1 MSSRTKRNK
10 KGFTPLENL
19 TRNNTGTSGALFLT
33 GFTLVE
39 TITASAILCGAVL
52 TLVAITTRSLT
63 GTRLNRQY
71 EIAASIIE
79 RQLSLLDYIGIDEF
93 IEIGRA
99 EGVVEDFE
107 PGYHWEIS
115 TEYQGIDSLYLVTI
129 TVTWVERNRPY
140 SVSVQ
145 TRLNGMSTYVEVEI
159 EL

>member
-10 KGFTPLENL
+10 
-19 TRNNTGTSGALFLT
+19 R

-39 TITASAILCGAVL
+39 TVTASAILCGAVL

-63 GTRLNRQY
+63 GTRINRQY

-79 RQLSLLDYIGIDEF
+79 KQLSLLDYIGIDEF

-107 PGYHWEIS
+107 PGYHWEVA

-145 TRLNGMSTYVEVEI
+145 TRLNGMSTYVEAET
-159 EL
+159 EQE

>member
-1 MSSRTKRNK
+1 MRTRTKRNK
-10 KGFTPLENL
+10 
-19 TRNNTGTSGALFLT
+19 R

-39 TITASAILCGAVL
+39 MIAASSILSVAVL
-52 TLVAITTRSLT
+52 TLVAITTQSLT

-93 IEIGRA
+93 IELGRA
-99 EGVVEDFE
+99 EGIVEDFE
-107 PGYHWEIS
+107 PGYHWEAT

-129 TVTWVERNRPY
+129 TVTWIERNRPY

-145 TRLNGMSTYVEVEI
+145 TRLNGMSTYVEAET
-159 EL
+159 EQE

>member
-1 MSSRTKRNK
+1 MRIRTKRNK
-10 KGFTPLENL
+10 KGFT
-19 TRNNTGTSGALFLT
+19 
-33 GFTLVE
+33 LVE
-39 TITASAILCGAVL
+39 TVTASAILCGAVL

-99 EGVVEDFE
+99 DGVVEDFE

-129 TVTWVERNRPY
+129 TVTWLERNQPY

-145 TRLNGMSTYVEVEI
+145 TMINGESLYVGTGI
-159 EL
+159 EQE